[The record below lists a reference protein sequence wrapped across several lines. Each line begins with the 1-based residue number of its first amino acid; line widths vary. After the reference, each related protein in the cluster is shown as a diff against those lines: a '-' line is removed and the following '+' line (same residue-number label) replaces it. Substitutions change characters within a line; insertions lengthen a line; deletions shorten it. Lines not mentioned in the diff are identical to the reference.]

1 MAKNKKINFALISIK
16 ELGFAYKNPREIIPD
31 FTPEKNPLEVKVNV
45 NYRWNLEKNLFGV
58 VIDLFYLIKDKNNK
72 KIELVK
78 LSFILEFFIENLK
91 EIFIVRTN
99 NDFDMDEKFESTL
112 VGLAISTGRGILYE
126 KTAGT
131 VFNNFIFPVVNPME
145 LILSKKFKKTKK

>member
-1 MAKNKKINFALISIK
+1 MEKNKKINFALISIK
-16 ELGFAYKNPREIIPD
+16 ELEFAYKNPVEIIPD
-31 FTPEKNPLEVKVNV
+31 FTPEKNPLEVKINV

-72 KIELVK
+72 KVELVK
-78 LSFILEFFIENLK
+78 LSFITEFFIENLK
-91 EIFIVRTN
+91 EVFTVRTN

-112 VGLAISTGRGILYE
+112 VGLAISTGRGILFE
-126 KTAGT
+126 KTTGT

-145 LILSKKFKKTKK
+145 LILSKKFKEAKK

>member
-72 KIELVK
+72 KVELVK
-78 LSFILEFFIENLK
+78 LSFISEFFIENLK

-145 LILSKKFKKTKK
+145 LILSKKFKKPKK